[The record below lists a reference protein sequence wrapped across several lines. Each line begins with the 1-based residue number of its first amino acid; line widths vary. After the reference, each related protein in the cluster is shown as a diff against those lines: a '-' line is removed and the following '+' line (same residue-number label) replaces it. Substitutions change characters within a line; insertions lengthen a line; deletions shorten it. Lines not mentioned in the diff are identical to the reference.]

1 MQYRL
6 LLHSAKFLLIGIIL
20 SFIVWLISSQ
30 QVENLELGQLN
41 TYECKVAASQGELD
55 FNLYIPSNWHVFSLA
70 DELCRNTLKG
80 SVYNKVM
87 ISWQPRDTFS
97 SELIMKQTFNVML
110 YREHALTG
118 LLPNWQDFYQH
129 ALDLPNYQLYW
140 FSHQDNIAI
149 TPEFFA
155 HKHVGLLADKKS
167 ATGYLS
173 PLSEM
178 SQAGINLPAQQIHL
192 YPNREALIDDF
203 LKEKLDLI
211 PSPDHHVDLINW
223 PKNKKHL
230 LTEPYSQVGWLVSK
244 NTEQAVLPKIKK
256 SITKY
261 QKQLFSEI
269 IQPTVRQPESTPQ

>member
-1 MQYRL
+1 MQYRS
-6 LLHSAKFLLIGIIL
+6 LLHSTKFLLIGIIL
-20 SFIVWLISSQ
+20 SFIVWLLSSQ
-30 QVENLELGQLN
+30 QVENVELGQLN
-41 TYECKVAASQGELD
+41 TYECKVAASQGEQD

-70 DELCRNTLKG
+70 DELCSNTLKG
-80 SVYNKVM
+80 SVYSKVM

-110 YREHALTG
+110 YREHAMTG

-129 ALDLPNYQLYW
+129 ALDLPNYHIYW

-149 TPEFFA
+149 TPEFFV
-155 HKHVGLLADKKS
+155 HKQVGLLADKKS
-167 ATGYLS
+167 VTGYLS

-211 PSPDHHVDLINW
+211 PSSDHHVDLINW
-223 PKNKKHL
+223 PKNKKRL
-230 LTEPYSQVGWLVSK
+230 LTEPYSQVGWLISK
-244 NTEQAVLPKIKK
+244 NTEQTVLPKIKNLIK
-256 SITKY
+256 KY

-269 IQPTVRQPESTPQ
+269 LQPTVQQPEPTP